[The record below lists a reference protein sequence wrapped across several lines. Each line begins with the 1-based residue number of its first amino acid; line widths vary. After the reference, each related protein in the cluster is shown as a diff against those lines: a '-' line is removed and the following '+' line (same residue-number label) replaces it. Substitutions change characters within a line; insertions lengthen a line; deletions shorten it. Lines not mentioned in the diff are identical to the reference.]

1 MSGSG
6 CRGRRL
12 VGKSRCATGV
22 SEEEDEAEEEEEEE
36 KKKQGGRRDNVSSV
50 SVQVQALLATSA
62 TALTRPSR
70 RTGDENTLRTLRDH
84 ADSIEAAATATL
96 RACKRCSVLVE
107 GCACVTRDAIYINT
121 GLWTAEKH
129 KRIDSACV
137 LRCR

>member
-1 MSGSG
+1 LAKAAALPAFP
-6 CRGRRL
+6 RKRTRRRRR
-12 VGKSRCATGV
+12 KRSRRRNR
-22 SEEEDEAEEEEEEE
+22 EEGETT
-36 KKKQGGRRDNVSSV
+36 VSSV

-70 RTGDENTLRTLRDH
+70 RTGDENTLRALRDH
-84 ADSIEAAATATL
+84 ADSIEAAATASL